1 MNIYELY
8 FENEVFR
15 GIVDDFVIKHRT
27 TYVSAFKCMEIKNAY
42 KTHLGDLDS
51 KAGISTLD

>member
-27 TYVSAFKCMEIKNAY
+27 TYVNAFKCMEVKSAY
-42 KTHLGDLDS
+42 KAHLDDLGA
-51 KAGISTLD
+51 KASISTS

>member
-15 GIVDDFVIKHRT
+15 GIVDNFVIKHRT
-27 TYVSAFKCMEIKNAY
+27 TYVNAFKCMEIKNAY
-42 KTHLGDLDS
+42 KAHLDDLGA
-51 KAGISTLD
+51 KANISTL